1 MNEGAYAPF
10 LSYNLVITERES
22 MMRLLTSIGIA
33 SVLAAGVSLEA
44 LAQAKPDV
52 LVKQRQAA
60 MTLQGKYLG
69 PIGAMLKGAIP
80 YNADTVALNAT
91 FLENLARMP
100 WDGFTPATSGEKSK
114 TKPDAYKDM
123 AKFTAAADLLVA
135 ETTKLGAAAR
145 AKNEAGV
152 RATFG
157 GVAKACGGCHDA
169 FREK

>member
-1 MNEGAYAPF
+1 MRTKLLAVAISVGA
-10 LSYNLVITERES
+10 
-22 MMRLLTSIGIA
+22 
-33 SVLAAGVSLEA
+33 LAGASLEA

-69 PIGAMLKGAIP
+69 PIGAMMKGAAP
-80 YNADTVALNAT
+80 YNADVVALNAT

-100 WDGFTPATSGEKSK
+100 WDGFDPSTKGEKSK
-114 TKPDAYKDM
+114 AKPEVFTDT
-123 AKFTAAADLLVA
+123 AKFKAAADTLEA
-135 ETTKLGAAAR
+135 ETAKLGAAAR

-152 RATFG
+152 RAAFG
-157 GVAKACGGCHDA
+157 GVAKACGSCHDG

>member
-1 MNEGAYAPF
+1 MQ
-10 LSYNLVITERES
+10 
-22 MMRLLTSIGIA
+22 MRIKL
-33 SVLAAGVSLEA
+33 LAAAVAVAALGGASLEA

-52 LVKQRQAA
+52 MVKQRQAA

-69 PIGAMLKGAIP
+69 PIGAMLKGTIP

-91 FLENLARMP
+91 YLENLARMP

-114 TKPDAYKDM
+114 TKADTYKDM

-135 ETTKLGAAAR
+135 ETAKLGAAAR

-157 GVAKACGGCHDA
+157 GVAKACGSCHDA
-169 FREK
+169 YREK

>member
-1 MNEGAYAPF
+1 MRTKLLAIAVAAAALGGA
-10 LSYNLVITERES
+10 
-22 MMRLLTSIGIA
+22 
-33 SVLAAGVSLEA
+33 SLQA

-69 PIGAMLKGAIP
+69 PIGAMLKGAAP

-100 WDGFTPATSGEKSK
+100 WDGFNPSTQGEKSK
-114 TKPDAYKDM
+114 AKPAVYKEMDKFKLAYERLETE
-123 AKFTAAADLLVA
+123 TA
-135 ETTKLGAAAR
+135 KLGVAAR
-145 AKNEAGV
+145 AKDEAGV
-152 RATFG
+152 RAAFG
-157 GVAKACGGCHDA
+157 GVAKACGACHDD

>member
-1 MNEGAYAPF
+1 
-10 LSYNLVITERES
+10 
-22 MMRLLTSIGIA
+22 MRTKL
-33 SVLAAGVSLEA
+33 LAAATAIAALSGASFEA

-60 MTLQGKYLG
+60 MVLQAKYLG
-69 PIGAMLKGAIP
+69 PIGAMMKGAAP
-80 YNADTVALNAT
+80 YNADVVALNAT

-100 WDGFTPATSGEKSK
+100 WDGFDASTKGEKSK
-114 TKPDAYKDM
+114 TKPEAYSDT
-123 AKFTAAADLLVA
+123 AKFKAAADLL
-135 ETTKLGAAAR
+135 ETETAKLGAAAR

-152 RATFG
+152 RAAFG

>member
-1 MNEGAYAPF
+1 MKYSFLATGAA
-10 LSYNLVITERES
+10 
-22 MMRLLTSIGIA
+22 
-33 SVLAAGVSLEA
+33 LALGAGVA
-44 LAQAKPDV
+44 VTAAAQVKPDV

-69 PIGAMLKGAIP
+69 PIGGMLKGNIP

-100 WDGFTPATSGEKSK
+100 WDGFQPSTSGVKSK
-114 TKPDAYKDM
+114 AKPNIYTDT
-123 AKFTAAADLLVA
+123 AKFKAASEALEGATA
-135 ETTKLGAAAR
+135 KLGAAAR

-157 GVAKACGGCHDA
+157 AVAKACGSCHDA
-169 FREK
+169 FQEKL